1 VAEGPLHLR
10 LESGKA
16 IVLARPYDLTGA

>member
-1 VAEGPLHLR
+1 VHFSLK
-10 LESGKA
+10 SGKA